1 VTADIHQ
8 GLESLHLLPNEHFAA
23 TGYVDGDQLG
33 SLKLDYG
40 IDLVGPVTVDPSWQA
55 KAGQGFDATQFTI
68 DWQAKQVTCP
78 QGKISRKWKVAQDRR
93 YPEVIRVEFGKADC
107 LACPCRS
114 LCTTAASNPRQLTL
128 RPHAQ
133 YQAIQAARERQTT
146 PAFKERY
153 RLRAGIEG
161 TLSQGIRAFGLRQ
174 VRYLGEV
181 KTHLQHLITATAI
194 NVARLLD
201 WLAEVPRCKTRTSRF
216 AALAA

>member
-1 VTADIHQ
+1 MIPE
-8 GLESLHLLPNEHFAA
+8 GR
-23 TGYVDGDQLG
+23 
-33 SLKLDYG
+33 
-40 IDLVGPVTVDPSWQA
+40 A
-55 KAGQGFDATQFTI
+55 KAGQGFDAASFVI
-68 DWQAKQVTCP
+68 DWQAKQASCP
-78 QGKISRKWKVAQDRR
+78 QGKLSRKWKPTHDRGDTQ
-93 YPEVIRVEFGKADC
+93 VIRVEFGKADC
-107 LACPCRS
+107 LACPCRL
-114 LCTTAASNPRQLTL
+114 LCTTAVSNPRQLTL

-146 PAFKERY
+146 PAFKARY

-174 VRYLGEV
+174 ARYLGEA
-181 KTHLQHLITATAI
+181 KTYLQHLITATAI

>member
-1 VTADIHQ
+1 
-8 GLESLHLLPNEHFAA
+8 
-23 TGYVDGDQLG
+23 
-33 SLKLDYG
+33 
-40 IDLVGPVTVDPSWQA
+40 
-55 KAGQGFDATQFTI
+55 
-68 DWQAKQVTCP
+68 
-78 QGKISRKWKVAQDRR
+78 
-93 YPEVIRVEFGKADC
+93 
-107 LACPCRS
+107 
-114 LCTTAASNPRQLTL
+114 LTL
-128 RPHAQ
+128 GPHAQ

-174 VRYLGEV
+174 ARYLGEA